1 MVTVGSLATK
11 VYLLCFL
18 AALNA
23 TVSVDLMNC
32 IQLAGESEIV
42 EFANIMQV
50 LAVWIEHLT
59 RIPIIGMLLTRLSL
73 NH

>member
-11 VYLLCFL
+11 VCLLCFL

-42 EFANIMQV
+42 EFAKIMQV
-50 LAVWIEHLT
+50 LAVQIVRVTDSHHMNVT
-59 RIPIIGMLLTRLSL
+59 DQT
-73 NH
+73 

>member
-18 AALNA
+18 AARNA

-42 EFANIMQV
+42 EFAKITQV
-50 LAVWIEHLT
+50 LAVRILYLT
-59 RIPIIGMLLTRLSL
+59 RIPAI
-73 NH
+73 